1 MSNSFSQK
9 ITRFHGIKTPEE
21 GFIVG
26 YALLIDIIEK
36 NKHIIVPLPNQL
48 SLVTEKHQRYN
59 TEQWQVFTIRHKP
72 NDDIISHLIFALKY
86 EGIDLYILNLMS

>member
-1 MSNSFSQK
+1 MTNSFSQK
-9 ITRFHGIKTPEE
+9 ITRFQGIKTPEE

-48 SLVTEKHQRYN
+48 SIVTEKHQRYN